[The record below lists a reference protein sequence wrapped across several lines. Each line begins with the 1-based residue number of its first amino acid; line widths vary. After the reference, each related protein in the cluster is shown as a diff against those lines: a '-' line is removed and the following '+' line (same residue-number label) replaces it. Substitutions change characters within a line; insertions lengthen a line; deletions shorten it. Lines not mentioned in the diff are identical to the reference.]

1 MPGARASYS
10 ALNADFW
17 FRYSDVHEWCKAAI
31 FLPEDGVDIIGV
43 VIRYRSPQTNSP
55 GIWLLDYS
63 PSVELVDA
71 TEVEAYMAAGIAM
84 VAAEIPG
91 TPDNAVDSRHQYV
104 RLPDN
109 WRIAAILPQ
118 FLKTHASD
126 GRVTGSK
133 SRVLPTSE
141 HRYAAEG
148 TSGGADIAAKIA
160 LAPIGSI
167 PFDKDITWNTDPFA
181 VRYSHR
187 IGGAICFD
195 LATTD
200 FTLFNNAISSAAI
213 SFFGVAERFYVEN
226 IGSSTTARFDS
237 VPYEDKLAASIL
249 PVVELDY
256 AENRSVGL
264 FVNGSAQ
271 SMEESSYRGSGLT
284 MRISAMTTGTAENA
298 ATVRVAAE
306 TSKSATVKMVSVGTD
321 GFIYVHAEPGAST
334 NKADWFTGSNV
345 KPLEF
350 LSSGGTTIG
359 TATPTGL
366 EGVDTQKTFLTGTQA
381 LAAIDVAKA
390 AQTSIA
396 EFTSPH
402 RIDFSKQLQRA
413 RHAIRDARQLTAS
426 WRDEYYIGSAY
437 PASISGDQPAY
448 PYRTTGSLAETV
460 TTWLTTKIFRTE

>member
-1 MPGARASYS
+1 MPGLRSSYD
-10 ALNADFW
+10 ALNADYW
-17 FRYSDVHEWCKAAI
+17 FRYSDMHEWCKAAI

-43 VIRYRSPQTNSP
+43 VIRFRSPQTNSP

-63 PSVELVDA
+63 PGIDLIDT
-71 TEVEAYMAAGIAM
+71 TEVEAYLEAGIAV

-91 TPDNAVDSRHQYV
+91 TPDNAVDSRHQFV

-109 WRIAAILPQ
+109 WLLAARLVQ
-118 FLKTHASD
+118 FLKTHATD
-126 GRVTGSK
+126 GRVTGSTA
-133 SRVLPTSE
+133 RVMPTADN
-141 HRYAAEG
+141 RYAAEG
-148 TSGGADIAAKIA
+148 TSGGADIAAKLA
-160 LAPIGSI
+160 LAPVGSI
-167 PFDKDITWNTDPFA
+167 PFDQDISWNTDPYA

-187 IGGAICFD
+187 IGGAILFD

-226 IGSSTTARFDS
+226 IGSSTNARFDL
-237 VPYEDKLAASIL
+237 VPYADKLAASIL
-249 PVVELDY
+249 PVVELDFE
-256 AENRSVGL
+256 ENRGVGL

-284 MRISAMTTGTAENA
+284 IRIDTMTTGTAENA

-306 TSKSATVKMVSVGTD
+306 TSKSATVKSVSVGTD
-321 GFIYVHAEPGAST
+321 GNIYVHAEPGSST

-350 LSSGGTTIG
+350 LTSGGTSIG

-396 EFTSPH
+396 EFISPH

-413 RHAIRDARQLTAS
+413 RHAIRDARDLSSS
-426 WRDEYYIGSAY
+426 WRDEYYIGSVY
-437 PASISGDQPAY
+437 PAQISGDQPAY

-460 TTWLTTKIFRTE
+460 TTWLLTKIFRTE